1 VLALLAIGRLVHP
14 GLYERYLKGL
24 LDRLSALGVVPILGP
39 GLALLVAFFFLPI
52 LVLVGISFQTEFAP
66 GTVTGLTLANYAA
79 IFGDAYFLATLGR
92 TLGMGVAVA
101 ATALLI
107 GYPVAYHVTRLE
119 SPRRRAFFL
128 LLVMVPYLTSVVVRT
143 FGWLM
148 ILLQNGFLNVALR
161 WAGLTEEGVKL
172 VNNEY
177 GIYIGLVHVFLP
189 VAVISLMT
197 SLGKIDPSLERA
209 ARDLGAS
216 RLGVLRHVLLPLS
229 RKGLLGGFLLVFALT
244 ISSFTTPS
252 ILGGTTEVMATAIYT
267 YVGYLTNFNLAA
279 ALAIVLMAVAIVVIV
294 VSNHLG
300 GGRRG
305 TV

>member
-1 VLALLAIGRLVHP
+1 
-14 GLYERYLKGL
+14 
-24 LDRLSALGVVPILGP
+24 
-39 GLALLVAFFFLPI
+39 
-52 LVLVGISFQTEFAP
+52 
-66 GTVTGLTLANYAA
+66 
-79 IFGDAYFLATLGR
+79 
-92 TLGMGVAVA
+92 
-101 ATALLI
+101 
-107 GYPVAYHVTRLE
+107 
-119 SPRRRAFFL
+119 
-128 LLVMVPYLTSVVVRT
+128 
-143 FGWLM
+143 
-148 ILLQNGFLNVALR
+148 
-161 WAGLTEEGVKL
+161 
-172 VNNEY
+172 
-177 GIYIGLVHVFLP
+177 
-189 VAVISLMT
+189 MT

-305 TV
+305 AV